1 MPRATAHGCAIQG
14 DDMFDIKDLSPPRL
28 ELTGLDGDLTEE
40 ERGIQQTVHRFAA
53 EVMRPAGIAIDR
65 MTPEAAVAAES
76 PLWSF
81 LKDFDALGIGP
92 EMLTELDPRQAA
104 RLFPIIMEELC
115 WGDVGLGLST
125 LVMKFPA
132 LAASMT
138 GRPEVVE
145 RFAGLRG
152 CWLGTQ
158 PDRGSDV
165 LDFNGSNLHPG
176 THQSRGNMV
185 ARLEGDEVVIRG
197 QSAAW
202 VSTAPIAECALA
214 YLPCDYGDGVLRE
227 NGLANGIAVLIPFD
241 VKGVSRGKPLQKL
254 GQRPLCQGEVFCDEV
269 RVPASYM
276 VAGRDDYDR
285 SFFSALTFANMEM
298 GVAFTGLARA
308 AYEHALAYVHE
319 RRQGGTSLIEHQ
331 SVKLRLFGMWQKVE
345 LCRAISR
352 RAAWYNFVS
361 GHPHLLASITS
372 KTSVTQL
379 AFEVA
384 NEALQLFGGN
394 GLTAEYP
401 VEKLFRDARAS
412 LIEDGEN
419 NVLNLK
425 GADWISRWYRQQ
437 HGAAGEGG
445 E

>member
-202 VSTAPIAECALA
+202 VSTAPLAECALA

-227 NGLANGIAVLIPFD
+227 NGLA
-241 VKGVSRGKPLQKL
+241 
-254 GQRPLCQGEVFCDEV
+254 
-269 RVPASYM
+269 M